1 MGASEFVP
9 ETLANPANK
18 KNAIKPRFHASK
30 QRQQDGEKIKTNH
43 LVCMS
48 SQMLTYSAM
57 PLANKKPSPIIGGL
71 DIADSCRISY
81 PVLWATKAIQLG
93 FKKAAIGQ

>member
-48 SQMLTYSAM
+48 SKMLAYSTA
-57 PLANKKPSPIIGGL
+57 LQL
-71 DIADSCRISY
+71 
-81 PVLWATKAIQLG
+81 LTKAVFDPPLYR
-93 FKKAAIGQ
+93 